1 VSTVPLPS
9 WREGATKAAILDF
22 VARVTDE
29 SGPDY
34 VAPDDRLATFDS
46 DGTLVPEHPRTLEE
60 LFLLDKIGR
69 QLPTEPR
76 ELSIRLPDFV
86 QGFGHFA
93 AAWPFRGYT
102 PQEYEA
108 EVDAFLSDFAHPIL
122 GRPMDGIVYQPMLEL
137 IRYLEAHGFTVA
149 IVSASGMSF
158 VRAWAPDVLGLDVD
172 QVVGT
177 TVAYRVR
184 KRGDEVRLERGRRL
198 IGGVTTSGR
207 KPSHVQQ
214 RFGRMPLLHAG
225 NSLGDAGLLDIT
237 ADNLPGIALAVMHDD
252 ADREFVYTGDGAN
265 HTDLVPMI
273 AEHEWTP
280 VSIRDDW
287 AVVFPLPT
295 PKT

>member
-1 VSTVPLPS
+1 VSTDPLPS
-9 WREGATKAAILDF
+9 WREGATKRAILDF

-29 SGPDY
+29 SGPDH
-34 VAPDDRLATFDS
+34 VAVDDRLATLDS

-60 LFLLDKIGR
+60 LFLLDKLGR

-76 ELSIRLPDFV
+76 ELAIRLPGFV

-93 AAWPFRGYT
+93 AAWPFHGYT

-108 EVDAFLSDFAHPIL
+108 EVDAFLSDFVHPSL
-122 GRPMDGIVYQPMLEL
+122 GRPLEGIVYKPMLEL
-137 IRYLEAHGFTVA
+137 IRLLEANGFTVA

-158 VRAWAPDVLGLDVD
+158 VRTWAPDVLGLDID

-184 KRGDEVRLERGRRL
+184 TRDGAVRLERGRRL

-237 ADNLPGIALAVMHDD
+237 AVNVPGIALTVIHDD
-252 ADREFVYTGDGAN
+252 AEREFVYTGDGAN
-265 HTDLVPMI
+265 GTDLAPMV
-273 AEHEWTP
+273 AERGWTP

-287 AVVFPLPT
+287 ACVFPED
-295 PKT
+295 

>member
-1 VSTVPLPS
+1 VSTDPLES
-9 WREGATKAAILDF
+9 WREGAAKRAILDF

-34 VAPDDRLATFDS
+34 VAPDDRLATFDG
-46 DGTLVPEHPRTLEE
+46 DGTLVPERPRTLEE

-76 ELSIRLPDFV
+76 EMSMRLPAFV

-102 PQEYEA
+102 PQEYA
-108 EVDAFLSDFAHPIL
+108 EEVETFFSDFIHPSL
-122 GRPMDGIVYQPMLEL
+122 GRRLEGIVYQPMLEL
-137 IRYLEAHGFTVA
+137 IRYLEASGFTVA

-158 VRAWAPDVLGLDVD
+158 VRVFAPGVLGIDVD

-184 KRGDEVRLERGRRL
+184 NRGGDVRLERGRRL

-225 NSLGDAGLLDIT
+225 NSMGDAGLLDIT
-237 ADNLPGIALAVMHDD
+237 ADTLPGIALAIYHDD
-252 ADREFVYTGDGAN
+252 PDREFAYTGDGAN
-265 HTDLVPMI
+265 WTDMAPM
-273 AEHEWTP
+273 AAGHGWTP

-287 AVVFPLPT
+287 ERVFPENAG
-295 PKT
+295 

>member
-1 VSTVPLPS
+1 MSTDPLAS
-9 WREGATKAAILDF
+9 WREGAAKRAILDF

-29 SGPDY
+29 EGPDY

-46 DGTLVPEHPRTLEE
+46 DGTLVPERPRTLEE
-60 LFLLDKIGR
+60 LFILDKIGR

-76 ELSIRLPDFV
+76 EFSMSLPMIV
-86 QGFGHFA
+86 QGFGHFVV
-93 AAWPFRGYT
+93 AWPFHGYT

-108 EVDAFLSDFAHPIL
+108 EVEAFFSDFVHPAL
-122 GRPMDGIVYQPMLEL
+122 GRSLEGIVYQPMAEL
-137 IRYLEAHGFTVA
+137 LRYLEANGFTVA

-158 VRAWAPDVLGLDVD
+158 VRAFAPDVLGLDVD

-184 KRGDEVRLERGRRL
+184 KRGGEVRLERGRRL
-198 IGGVTTSGR
+198 IGGVATSGR

-237 ADNLPGIALAVMHDD
+237 ADCRPGLALAILHDD
-252 ADREFVYTGDGAN
+252 AEREFVYTGDGAN
-265 HTDLVPMI
+265 GTDLAPMI
-273 AEHEWTP
+273 PGHG
-280 VSIRDDW
+280 
-287 AVVFPLPT
+287 
-295 PKT
+295 